1 MSVPYTISPTGTY
14 DFNVSIDVATG
25 FDPGELLYDRMYE
38 ATIDIAIEARNLWET
53 IAGQNLNKSRQRYIK
68 AITFKQNSDSVSIG
82 LDPTDPFPTLLEMGK
97 EAFSLKPGFLKN
109 AMKVDKAGRPMRVI
123 PLGTEGT
130 QVMRFRTVVEGKHQ
144 PPNNWEHSGLK
155 AKKFHEEVIDELS
168 DRIIPKHIG
177 MVIDEVNRI
186 K

>member
-53 IAGQNLNKSRQRYIK
+53 IAGQNLKKSRDRYIK

-82 LDPTDPFPTLLEMGK
+82 LDPKDPFPTMLEMGVDN
-97 EAFSLKPGFLKN
+97 AYDLRPGFLAKKTKERWDG
-109 AMKVDKAGRPMRVI
+109 MRYRVI
-123 PLGTEGT
+123 PIGSDDGNL
-130 QVMRFRTVVEGKHQ
+130 RFRTIKDDGSRKTWWH
-144 PPNNWEHSGLK
+144 PGLT

-168 DRIIPKHIG
+168 DKIIPKHIG
-177 MVIDEVNRI
+177 MVIDEINRI